1 MKGSNTTRFLFLLCA
16 LLRFEGGDS
25 SLISYAAL
33 APHKQFG
40 NFDFNLVRH
49 PIAELNQLHYRALWV
64 EAEFKGVKQNGE
76 T

>member
-1 MKGSNTTRFLFLLCA
+1 MPAR
-16 LLRFEGGDS
+16 
-25 SLISYAAL
+25 AA
-33 APHKQFG
+33 HKQFG

-49 PIAELNQLHYRALWV
+49 PLAELNQLHYTTLWV